1 MFTLDDIYVYILN
14 WKKVSVNGLKLY
26 QNIAPIINN
35 TIMINCDEYM
45 PLTDDITHIQLDDS
59 HYYGSQ
65 FNHAIKHV
73 KDGAI
78 MCVIVGD
85 NIPNN
90 DFEKIFH
97 NALDAYNN
105 FNTGV
110 YSPNDKRTA
119 HQGRDARFSGELYNV
134 PNTDCGFWFIHPN
147 IIRRLRNLDF
157 TISKFGWG
165 IDVIIIAEARKL
177 QFLVLRDYS
186 VETDQLDHS
195 VGYNSQ
201 KAQAGQFALEKE
213 YSKLK

>member
-26 QNIAPIINN
+26 QNIAPIIDN
-35 TIMINCDEYM
+35 TIIINCDEYM
-45 PLTDDITHIQLDDS
+45 PLTNDIPHIQLDDS

-90 DFEKIFH
+90 DFEKIFQ
-97 NALDAYNN
+97 NALNTYNN

-110 YSPNDKRTA
+110 FAPNDKRTA
-119 HQGRDARFSGELYNV
+119 HQGRYERFNGELYNV
-134 PNTDCGFWFIHPN
+134 ANTDCGFWFIHPN
-147 IIRRLRNLDF
+147 IVRRLRNLDF

-165 IDVIIIAEARKL
+165 IDVIMIAEARKQNL
-177 QFLVLRDYS
+177 LVLRDYAI
-186 VETDQLDHS
+186 ETDQLDHTI
-195 VGYNSQ
+195 GYNTDSAHKYQ
-201 KAQAGQFALEKE
+201 VALEKA
-213 YSKLK
+213 YNKLR

>member
-59 HYYGSQ
+59 HFYGSQ

-85 NIPNN
+85 NIADN
-90 DFEKIFH
+90 DFETIFK
-97 NALDAYNN
+97 NALDTFNN
-105 FNTGV
+105 YNTGV
-110 YSPNDKRTA
+110 YAPNDKRTA
-119 HQGRDARFSGELYNV
+119 HQGRDARFIGDLYNV

-147 IIRRLRNLDF
+147 IIRRLRILDF
-157 TISKFGWG
+157 TLSKFGWG
-165 IDVIIIAEARKL
+165 CDTVVMQEAKKQNL
-177 QFLVLRDYS
+177 LILRDYS

-201 KAQAGQFALEKE
+201 RAHTGQLVLEKE

>member
-59 HYYGSQ
+59 HFYGSQ

-85 NIPNN
+85 NIPDN
-90 DFEKIFH
+90 DFEKIFQ
-97 NALDAYNN
+97 NALDTFNN
-105 FNTGV
+105 YNTGV

-119 HQGRDARFSGELYNV
+119 HQGRDGRFIGELYNV
-134 PNTDCGFWFIHPN
+134 PNTDCGFWFIHPK
-147 IIRRLRNLDF
+147 IISRLRKLDF
-157 TISKFGWG
+157 TLSKYGWG
-165 IDVIIIAEARKL
+165 ADTVVILEARKQNL
-177 QFLVLRDYS
+177 LVLRDYS
-186 VETDQLDHS
+186 VETDQLDHN

-201 KAQAGQFALEKE
+201 KAAAGQTVLELA
-213 YSKLK
+213 YYRLN